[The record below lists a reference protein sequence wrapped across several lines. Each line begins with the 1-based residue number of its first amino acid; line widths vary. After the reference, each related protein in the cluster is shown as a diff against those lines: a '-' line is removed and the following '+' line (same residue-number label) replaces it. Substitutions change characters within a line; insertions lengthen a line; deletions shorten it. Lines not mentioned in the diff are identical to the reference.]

1 MGLRTD
7 LQKLL
12 EGTAGNREVYFQAPP
27 RLAGSVPYIVY
38 ELEDRNTRHADNI
51 PYRHIKRYSV
61 TVIYRNPDDPLPDKI
76 ADLPGCT
83 TDRMFVT
90 NGLYHQV
97 FRLYY

>member
-1 MGLRTD
+1 MGRRVE

-12 EGTAGNREVYFQAPP
+12 EEISNGAPVYFQAPNYV
-27 RLAGSVPYIVY
+27 LKTVPTIVY

-51 PYRHIKRYSV
+51 PYRHIKLYSV

-76 ADLPGCT
+76 ANIPGCT

-90 NGLYHQV
+90 EGLYHQV